1 MISFLI
7 SAIKIIFLLGF
18 LIFIHESGHFLVA
31 KACKIK
37 VKEFAIGFG
46 PTIWKKQ
53 GKETKYALRLIPLGG
68 FVNMLGEEERSEE
81 EGSFS
86 KSSIPKR
93 IAVVVAGGAVNIVF
107 GLLVYFILM
116 SSSGNYISTTIDTT
130 IPDYAAEQVGLESN
144 DKLLK
149 IDGKTVRLKSDIDEK
164 IQNSNGEPITLTIK
178 RNDEIKDVQ
187 IIPTAVETK
196 AIGIYLGAEEDD
208 LSGEI
213 KSIYQN
219 SPAEKAGIMAG
230 DRILSVNGEN
240 PEGDPYKIVELISN
254 SETNEI
260 VLEIQRNNEI
270 IQFNIVPEVQRT
282 YKLGVT
288 FKIAENT
295 FVNNV
300 YYGFWDTID
309 FSLSLLDNLKEMFT
323 GNVSADQLMGPVG
336 ISQVVSNTQGLVEF
350 IYMLALISLSLG
362 VTNLLPFPPLDGG
375 KVVILL
381 IEAIRRKPIK
391 ENIEIAIQMAGFFL
405 LIGLSIYVTYND
417 ILRIF

>member
-1 MISFLI
+1 MITFLI
-7 SAIKIIFLLGF
+7 STIKIIFLLGF
-18 LIFIHESGHFLVA
+18 LVFIHESGHFLVA

-116 SSSGNYISTTIDTT
+116 SSSGNYISTTIDSVV
-130 IPDYAAEQVGLESN
+130 PNYAAEQVGLESN
-144 DKLLK
+144 DELLK
-149 IDGKTVRLKSDIDEK
+149 IDGETVRLKSDIDEK
-164 IQNSNGEPITLTIK
+164 VQNSNGEAITLTIK
-178 RNDEIKDVQ
+178 RNDEIKDIQ
-187 IIPTAVETK
+187 IVPTVVETK
-196 AIGIYLGAEEDD
+196 AIGIYLGAEEED

-219 SPAEKAGIMAG
+219 SPAEKAGIIAG
-230 DRILSVNGEN
+230 DKILSVNGEN

-254 SETNEI
+254 SEANEI
-260 VLEIQRNNEI
+260 VLEIQRNNQI
-270 IQFNIVPEVQRT
+270 IQFNIVPEVQKA
-282 YKLGVT
+282 YKMGVT

-295 FVNNV
+295 FANNI

-309 FSLSLLDNLKEMFT
+309 FSASLLDNLKMMFT

-336 ISQVVSNTQGLVEF
+336 ISQVVSKTQGIVEF

-417 ILRIF
+417 VLRIF

>member
-1 MISFLI
+1 LISFLI

-86 KSSIPKR
+86 KASIPKR
-93 IAVVVAGGAVNIVF
+93 IAVVLAGGLVNIVF

-116 SSSGNYISTTIDTT
+116 SSTGNYISTTIDTVV
-130 IPDYAAEQVGLESN
+130 PNYAAEEAGINQN
-144 DKLLK
+144 DEILK
-149 IDGKTVRLKSDIDEK
+149 INGKRVRLRNDIDK
-164 IQNSNGEPITLTIK
+164 YLQNSNGESITLTIK
-178 RNDEIKDVQ
+178 RENEIKDIE
-187 IIPTAVETK
+187 IIPTVEEIR
-196 AIGIYLGAEEDD
+196 AIGIYLGTEEND

-213 KSIYQN
+213 KGIYKD
-219 SPAEKAGIMAG
+219 SPAEEAGIIAG
-230 DRILSVNGEN
+230 DKILSVNGEDS
-240 PEGDPYKIVELISN
+240 EGNPYKIVDLISK

-260 VLEIQRNNEI
+260 VVNIERNSEI
-270 IQFNIVPEVQRT
+270 IEFDVIPQVQKS
-282 YKLGVT
+282 YKMGVT
-288 FKIAENT
+288 FKVAENT
-295 FVNNV
+295 FANNI

-309 FSLSLLDNLKEMFT
+309 FSVSLLDNLKMMFT

-336 ISQVVSNTQGLVEF
+336 ISEVVSKTQGIEEF
-350 IYMLALISLSLG
+350 IYMLALVSLSLG

-375 KVVILL
+375 KVVILF
-381 IEAIRRKPIK
+381 IEAIRRKPLK

-405 LIGLSIYVTYND
+405 LIGLSIFVTYND